1 MDKKGLSPIIATVLL
16 IAFAVALA
24 AMIINWSNDFQVT
37 SCAGVTLR
45 VESTSGSPGF
55 CYNGD
60 EVQFTVRN
68 EGPTKVDKVA
78 LRTNV
83 GVADSMMEVG
93 DVVTRSIPFRKV
105 ADVRIELIPYILKES
120 EFIQCADAAITREVL
135 VPCK

>member
-1 MDKKGLSPIIATVLL
+1 MEKKGLSPIIATVLL

-45 VESTSGSPGF
+45 IESTSGNPGF
-55 CYNGD
+55 CYKGD
-60 EVQFTVRN
+60 EVQFSVRN

-83 GVADSMMEVG
+83 DVGESMMDVG
-93 DVVTRSIPFRKV
+93 DVVTRTIPFRTV
-105 ADVRIELIPYILKES
+105 ANVKIELIPYILKES
-120 EFIQCADAAITREVL
+120 EFVQCADAAITREVL